1 MSNEEKYLLWAAT
14 KSWHHNSPVFWGK
27 NNCGYYSTLE
37 DCEQYT
43 LEQALKHATKDDIP
57 VKISDLMPFA
67 KTSFHDVNMVLNNA
81 EKEFKNRQIKNDDEI
96 HDCSNCA
103 RLDIETFTGVCS
115 KFGVINDVKVDCN
128 FWEKGE

>member
-1 MSNEEKYLLWAAT
+1 MSNEEKYLLWAVT

-27 NNCGYYSTLE
+27 DNCGYYSTLE

-43 LEQALKHATKDDIP
+43 LEEALKHATKDDIP

-67 KTSFHDVNMVLNNA
+67 KTSFHDVYRVLNKA
-81 EKEFKNRQIKNDDEI
+81 AKDFKEQKEEVKE
-96 HDCSNCA
+96 CTNCA
-103 RLDIETFTGVCS
+103 KFDIETFTGVCS
-115 KFGVINDVKVDCN
+115 KFGIINDVKVDCS